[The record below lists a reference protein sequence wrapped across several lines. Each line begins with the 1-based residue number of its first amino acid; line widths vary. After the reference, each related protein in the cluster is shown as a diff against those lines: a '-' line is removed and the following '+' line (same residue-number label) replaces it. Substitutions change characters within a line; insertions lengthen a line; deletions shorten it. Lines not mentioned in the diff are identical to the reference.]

1 MTTDLKAITRT
12 RIPARKVINQYKEGR
27 RDFRNLDLRNSSF
40 KKQDLCDADFSGS
53 DIRGCSFEG
62 ATLENAN
69 FSSVITGFSQS
80 YWFNLFLSAVF
91 GFLIWNYCLTFTAK
105 YIEMITNPFKMAL
118 EGILGIYAAEIFTI
132 IAQAPLFLAVIIMV
146 FLIIFAPGV
155 MCDQKYLTN
164 YADPSPNSSL
174 IFGLFLSLF
183 LSILFM
189 MTSILVEDLP
199 DLRFHLIR
207 FITLLFILVVDSI
220 VLYRVL
226 RTLFVNK
233 TDGTTFNNANL
244 NRAKFDRSSIK
255 NCYFA
260 GSSLDHASFSHAIL
274 KNCSFGNANISY
286 INWRYSQFV
295 LPILFT
301 SHCNLLEKKIR
312 TLCTTGNGNRSDYQN
327 ADLKQLDLS
336 GIDLTGADLSGADLS
351 NANLQ
356 NALLEGANFSNCKA
370 GGTDFTGA
378 VINNSTNFQ
387 NLQINESTK
396 FSDGLPQSILNEFI
410 TFEEKPDE
418 LNFAGQNLQNLSF
431 KDQNLTGAD
440 FTGADIRGCSFEG
453 AILENANFSL
463 VKAGRSNQQLFYAI
477 VCIITLIISSG
488 NIYLFGTKYVNLHF
502 GEYLKQQTGMM
513 TVTLLGISYL
523 VVVIL
528 VFIFAIL
535 TNVTNLLGFVLTKGT
550 VIDKRID
557 SIKKSSNIQSTY
569 RDYKEYYHLFWIP
582 FLLVLMTLTG
592 IESMRRFASISTNGV
607 IININ
612 TIFFLVLLGSF
623 IFFLY
628 RVILAVLSPLGYGGT
643 SFKKANFNHAIFN
656 QANLKG
662 CNFTHANLDNCNF
675 ERAIFIR
682 SRFDNTSLA
691 YTNWEAA
698 KFRGRLNHFSGYM
711 INDKVRR
718 LVITRNGRDSNFQE
732 AYFEQVDLRN
742 VDLSGSNLNK
752 ANFQNAL
759 LEGANLANAQAL
771 GTDFTGVIIKD
782 TNFENLR
789 IDSKTKFPDDFAED
803 ILDKCILGFRNLNFS
818 QRNLQNISF
827 KDLDLTGADF
837 SGADI
842 RGCSFE
848 GATLQNTNFSSVIA
862 GRSRN
867 QFLLLIL
874 STVITIILTG
884 SLELLAIDYVNS
896 HFSVFLRQFT
906 DMMAVPLI
914 WLTHLVVGLIFV
926 IVSSLMI
933 SVVTLSVFKTLADL
947 DLLKQNQSKRL
958 QISNQ
963 NHFEYIRSAQFI
975 DTSDDNYDNFGNF
988 SGVLFFSG
996 LMTIAAIGSLSL
1008 LTKSYSYTTGNDITI
1023 IASSLLLIC
1032 FLCCLL
1038 IVICT
1043 IGKITGTSFRHTNLN
1058 NSTFSQANLGSC
1070 CFFANANLDNC
1081 NFERANFTRVDF
1093 TNSSLVYANW
1103 KGVKF
1108 GIFLVSEYYGYL
1120 KNDNIRQLV
1129 ITRNGRDKNYKGLEL
1144 TQLDL
1149 QGVDLSGAD
1158 LRNADLS
1165 GSNLR
1170 NAKLNRTNLQNAKV
1184 FGTDFSEA
1192 VISNCN
1198 LENLLFDDDTKF
1210 PDNVIIPHDNQTDNS
1225 VNLSN
1230 QVLDFSN
1237 QTLHNISYVEQNL
1250 EGANFSNSIIINCS
1264 FKEANLRKAN
1274 FVNARI
1280 VGKHFPY
1287 FFTIIASCV
1296 IGVSAGLLIYINKL
1310 FIALIVLMLSFYII
1324 TGYGKIFRKKLTNMQ
1339 LMVLM
1344 YTFIAHRVFVII
1356 FNFGKTNILSH
1367 SGSILLIVICVWF
1380 LFFDDRD
1387 SQQWLGSDSFDNC
1400 NLDGAIFSGS
1410 TLDKCDLRN
1419 AIIDHIDWSDTKF
1432 INCLFPTNLDK
1443 KEIQQL
1449 CTTRDGREKE
1459 FAFIDLK
1466 NFNLS
1471 YIDFT
1476 ATNFSGSDLTNS
1488 HFKYAFLEQANLSN
1502 VNAIGSDFT
1511 GANFTGACIENWTVG
1526 ANTNFNNVKCEYIY
1540 LEQGQKERKPA
1551 SGSFQEGDFEKIIIQ
1566 YQKSLDILFR
1576 NGDDPEAFKLALPLM
1591 LELRKEDGY
1600 YFKSIENIG
1609 DGDILLRLAHNNPN
1623 PNKALAYSLFTKL
1636 TETIAN
1642 IPQSARQTYQSLV
1655 TELTKILPKD
1665 AKQNYELLETELL
1678 RLRNQLEITQTQV
1691 LQLTQ
1696 EVQTQK
1702 ETKQSQRSESEND
1715 KIRRSFSLVSIAVEN
1730 MFSKINKAESSGGD
1744 AIVGGI
1750 DNKNLVVGKN
1760 QTGVSG
1766 RDISNSSINQLQASS
1781 EPNAKK
1787 LAELLKELQTTIEQS
1802 ALNSDDKESAQEHIS
1817 NIAQFANNQQNT
1829 ELKKPAKISLDAL
1842 ETVLRRVSGLFQLV
1856 KPMIDTVR
1864 AILL

>member
-1 MTTDLKAITRT
+1 MTIDLNAITRT
-12 RIPARKVINQYKEGR
+12 RIPAKKIINQYKEGR
-27 RDFRNLDLRNSSF
+27 RDFRNLDLRNYSF
-40 KKQDLCDADFSGS
+40 KKQDLRDADFSGS

-62 ATLENAN
+62 ATLENTN
-69 FSSVITGFSQS
+69 FSSVITGFSQF
-80 YWFNLFLSAVF
+80 YWFNLFVSAVF

-105 YIEMITNPFKMAL
+105 YIEMITNPFKVAV
-118 EGILGIYAAEIFTI
+118 EGILGIYVAEIFTI
-132 IAQAPLFLAVIIMV
+132 IAQAPLFLTVIIMV
-146 FLIIFAPGV
+146 FLIIVVPCF
-155 MCDQKYLTN
+155 MCDKKYLTN
-164 YADPSPNSSL
+164 YASPSPNSSL
-174 IFGLFLSLF
+174 VYGLFLSFF
-183 LSILFM
+183 LSIMFM
-189 MTSILVEDLP
+189 MTSILVEDLL

-207 FITLLFILVVDSI
+207 SITILFILVVNT
-220 VLYRVL
+220 VLLYGFL
-226 RTLFVNK
+226 RTLFLYK
-233 TDGTTFNNANL
+233 TEGTTFKNTNL
-244 NRAKFDRSSIK
+244 NRAKFDQSSLK
-255 NCYFA
+255 NCSFA
-260 GSSLDHASFSHAIL
+260 GSSLDHASFSHAVL
-274 KNCSFGNANISY
+274 RKCSFTDANISY
-286 INWRYSQFV
+286 VNWRYSQF
-295 LPILFT
+295 ILLNYFT
-301 SHCNLLEKKIR
+301 SHCNLLEKNIR
-312 TLCTTGNGNRSDYQN
+312 TLCTTGNGNRGDYQN
-327 ADLKQLDLS
+327 ADLKQVDLS

-356 NALLEGANFSNCKA
+356 NALLEGANLSNCKA

-378 VINNSTNFQ
+378 IINNSTNFE
-387 NLQINESTK
+387 NFQINESTK
-396 FSDGLPQSILNEFI
+396 FSDGFPQSILNEFI
-410 TFEEKPDE
+410 TFEEKSDE
-418 LNFAGQNLQNLSF
+418 LNFAYHNLQNLSF

-440 FTGADIRGCSFEG
+440 FSGADIRGCSFEG

-477 VCIITLIISSG
+477 LCIVTLIISSA
-488 NIYLFGTKYVNLHF
+488 NIYFFGIEYVNNL
-502 GEYLKQQTGMM
+502 
-513 TVTLLGISYL
+513 VIVIS
-523 VVVIL
+523 
-528 VFIFAIL
+528 VFIAAFWTNFINFLSLIL
-535 TNVTNLLGFVLTKGT
+535 INLMATAT
-550 VIDKRID
+550 DKRTD

-569 RDYKEYYHLFWIP
+569 RAYTDHFGNNFFWMP
-582 FLLVLMTLTG
+582 FWLVLMTLTG
-592 IESMRRFASISTNGV
+592 IESMRRFASVSTNGV

-612 TIFFLVLLGSF
+612 SIFFLVLLGSF

-628 RVILAVLSPLGYGGT
+628 RVVILAFLAPVGYSGT
-643 SFKKANFNHAIFN
+643 SFNKANLNHAIFN

-682 SRFDNTSLA
+682 SRFENTNLA

-698 KFRGRLNHFSGYM
+698 KFKGKLNHFSGYL
-711 INDKVRR
+711 INDRVRR
-718 LVITRNGRDSNFQE
+718 LLITRNGRDSNFQE

-771 GTDFTGVIIKD
+771 GTDFTGAIIKD

-803 ILDKCILGFRNLNFS
+803 ILDKCILVFRNLNFS
-818 QRNLQNISF
+818 KRNLQNLSF

-848 GATLQNTNFSSVIA
+848 GATLENANFSSVIA
-862 GRSRN
+862 GRSRI

-884 SLELLAIDYVNS
+884 SLELLAIDYINL
-896 HFSVFLRQFT
+896 HLSVFLRQFT
-906 DMMAVPLI
+906 GMMAVPLI
-914 WLTHLVVGLIFV
+914 WLTHLVVGLI
-926 IVSSLMI
+926 
-933 SVVTLSVFKTLADL
+933 VVAIAAGIN
-947 DLLKQNQSKRL
+947 LLILFLLWRPKQNQSKSL
-958 QISNQ
+958 EILNLT
-963 NHFEYIRSAQFI
+963 HFEYIRTVQVY
-975 DTSDDNYDNFGNF
+975 DDFPNIGLLIFC
-988 SGVLFFSG
+988 SGI
-996 LMTIAAIGSLSL
+996 MTISAIGLLFL
-1008 LTKSYSYTTGNDITI
+1008 LTKSYSYTTVNTINI
-1023 IASSLLLIC
+1023 IASSLLLISFLWFLIC
-1032 FLCCLL
+1032 FIYV
-1038 IVICT
+1038 IVT
-1043 IGKITGTSFRHTNLN
+1043 GTGTSFNHTILN
-1058 NSTFSQANLGSC
+1058 NSTFYQANLGLCS
-1070 CFFANANLDNC
+1070 FANANLDNC

-1103 KGVKF
+1103 KSVKF
-1108 GIFLVSEYYGYL
+1108 PSFLSEYYGYL
-1120 KNDNIRQLV
+1120 KNDNVRQLV
-1129 ITRNGRDKNYKGLEL
+1129 VTRNGRDKNYRGLEL
-1144 TQLDL
+1144 AQLDL

-1192 VISNCN
+1192 VIRNCN
-1198 LENLLFDDDTKF
+1198 LENLLVDDDTKF
-1210 PDNVIIPHDNQTDNS
+1210 PDNVRIPHDDQTDNS

-1237 QTLHNISYVEQNL
+1237 RTLRNISYVGQNL
-1250 EGANFSNSIIINCS
+1250 EGANFSNSVIINCN
-1264 FKEANLRKAN
+1264 FKEANLRKSN

-1280 VGKHFPY
+1280 VGKHFY
-1287 FFTIIASCV
+1287 SFLSIVSWL
-1296 IGVSAGLLIYINKL
+1296 IGVSAGTLIYINKL
-1310 FIALIVLMLSFYII
+1310 FIALIVLMLFSYII
-1324 TGYGKIFRKKLTNMQ
+1324 TWYRKISRNGLANIQ
-1339 LMVLM
+1339 LMGFL
-1344 YTFIAHRVFVII
+1344 YTFITNRVFVII
-1356 FNFGKTNILSH
+1356 SNFGKTNIFSQ
-1367 SGSILLIVICVWF
+1367 SGSLLLILICVWL
-1380 LFFDDRD
+1380 LFFDNRD
-1387 SQQWLGSDSFDNC
+1387 NQEWMGSDSFDKS
-1400 NLDGAIFSGS
+1400 NLDGANFSGS

-1419 AIIDHIDWSDTKF
+1419 AIIDHIDWSDAKF
-1432 INCLFPTNLDK
+1432 INCLFPANLNK
-1443 KEIQQL
+1443 KEIQEL
-1449 CTTRDGREKE
+1449 CTTRNGREKE

-1476 ATNFSGSDLTNS
+1476 AANFSGSDLTNA
-1488 HFKYAFLEQANLSN
+1488 HLKYACLEQANLSN

-1511 GANFTGACIENWTVG
+1511 GATFTGACIENWTVG
-1526 ANTNFNNVKCEYIY
+1526 ANTNFNNIKCEYIY

-1551 SGSFQEGDFEKIIIQ
+1551 SGFFQEGDFEKIIIQ

-1636 TETIAN
+1636 TETITS

-1655 TELTKILPKD
+1655 SELAKILPKD
-1665 AKQNYELLETELL
+1665 AKQNYEVIETELI

-1696 EVQTQK
+1696 EVQIQK
-1702 ETKQSQRSESEND
+1702 ETKQSQRSQSEND

-1766 RDISNSSINQLQASS
+1766 RDISNSTINQLQASS
-1781 EPNAKK
+1781 NPNAKK
-1787 LAELLKELQTTIEQS
+1787 LAELLKQLQSTIEQS

-1817 NIAQFANNQQNT
+1817 NIAQFANNQQST
-1829 ELKKPAKISLDAL
+1829 ELKKPAKNSLDAL

-1856 KPMIDTVR
+1856 KPIIDSVR
-1864 AILL
+1864 TILL

>member
-1 MTTDLKAITRT
+1 MTTDLNAITRT
-12 RIPARKVINQYKEGR
+12 RIPARKVISQYKEGR
-27 RDFRNLDLRNSSF
+27 RDFRNLDLRNYSF
-40 KKQDLCDADFSGS
+40 KKQDLRDADFSGS

-69 FSSVITGFSQS
+69 FSSVITGYSQS
-80 YWFNLFLSAVF
+80 YWFNLFLFAGF
-91 GFLIWNYCLTFTAK
+91 GFLIWNHCLTFTAK

-146 FLIIFAPGV
+146 FLIIFAPSF

-207 FITLLFILVVDSI
+207 FITILFILVVDT
-220 VLYRVL
+220 VLLYRFL
-226 RTLFVNK
+226 RTLFVYK
-233 TDGTTFNNANL
+233 TYGTTFKNANL
-244 NRAKFDRSSIK
+244 NRVKFDQSRIK
-255 NCYFA
+255 NCYFG
-260 GSSLDHASFSHAIL
+260 GSSLDHASFSHAVL
-274 KNCSFGNANISY
+274 RKCDFYNANISY
-286 INWRYSQFV
+286 VNWRYSQFI
-295 LPILFT
+295 LPNYFT
-301 SHCNLLEKKIR
+301 SHCNLIEKNIR
-312 TLCTTGNGNRSDYQN
+312 TLCTTGNGNRGDYQN
-327 ADLKQLDLS
+327 ADLKQVDLS

-378 VINNSTNFQ
+378 VISNSTNFQ
-387 NLQINESTK
+387 NLRINESTK
-396 FSDGLPQSILNEFI
+396 FSDGFPQSLLNEFI
-410 TFEEKPDE
+410 IFEEKLDE

-431 KDQNLTGAD
+431 ENQNLTGAN

-453 AILENANFSL
+453 SILENANFSL

-477 VCIITLIISSG
+477 LCIVTLIISSA
-488 NIYLFGTKYVNLHF
+488 NIYFFGIEYVNNLVIF
-502 GEYLKQQTGMM
+502 I
-513 TVTLLGISYL
+513 LLLIAAVWTS
-523 VVVIL
+523 
-528 VFIFAIL
+528 F
-535 TNVTNLLGFVLTKGT
+535 TNLLSLILINSMAKLSK
-550 VIDKRID
+550 IDKRID
-557 SIKKSSNIQSTY
+557 SPKKLKNIPLTTSDAGQYNNNSFCFY
-569 RDYKEYYHLFWIP
+569 IP
-582 FLLVLMTLTG
+582 FWLALMTLMG
-592 IESMRRFASISTNGV
+592 IEIMKRFASISKNELFTS
-607 IININ
+607 ISIN
-612 TIFFLVLLGSF
+612 TITFFVFLGLF

-628 RVILAVLSPLGYGGT
+628 RVILAFLSPLGYGGT
-643 SFKKANFNHAIFN
+643 SFYKVNLNHATFN

-682 SRFDNTSLA
+682 SRFENTNLA

-698 KFRGRLNHFSGYM
+698 KFKGKSNHFSSYL

-718 LVITRNGRDSNFQE
+718 LLITRSGRDSNFQE

-759 LEGANLANAQAL
+759 LEGTNLANAQAL
-771 GTDFTGVIIKD
+771 GTDFTGAIIKD

-803 ILDKCILGFRNLNFS
+803 ILDKCSIVEFRNFNFS
-818 QRNLQNISF
+818 GRNLQNLSF
-827 KDLDLTGADF
+827 KDLDLTDADF

-848 GATLQNTNFSSVIA
+848 GAILENANFSSVIA
-862 GRSRN
+862 GRSRK
-867 QFLLLIL
+867 QFLVLIL
-874 STVITIILTG
+874 YIVMTIILTG

-906 DMMAVPLI
+906 DIMGVPLI
-914 WLTHLVVGLIFV
+914 WLTHLVVGLI
-926 IVSSLMI
+926 
-933 SVVTLSVFKTLADL
+933 VVAVAAGINLLIIFLL
-947 DLLKQNQSKRL
+947 WRLKQNQSKSL
-958 QISNQ
+958 EILNL
-963 NHFEYIRSAQFI
+963 NHFEYIKTVQTYDYLTIFWLLFI
-975 DTSDDNYDNFGNF
+975 
-988 SGVLFFSG
+988 SGT
-996 LMTIAAIGSLSL
+996 MTISAIGSLL
-1008 LTKSYSYTTGNDITI
+1008 LLINSYSYTTGNAINI
-1023 IASSLLLIC
+1023 IALSLLLIS
-1032 FLCCLL
+1032 FLFFLS
-1038 IVICT
+1038 VT
-1043 IGKITGTSFRHTNLN
+1043 IYASATDTKLGFYGTSFDHTNLN
-1058 NSTFSQANLGSC
+1058 NSTFYQAKGSC
-1070 CFFANANLDNC
+1070 IFANANLDNC
-1081 NFERANFTRVDF
+1081 NFERANFARVDF
-1093 TNSSLVYANW
+1093 TDSSLIYTNW

-1108 GIFLVSEYYGYL
+1108 PVFYSEYYGYL
-1120 KNDNIRQLV
+1120 KNDNIKQLV
-1129 ITRNGRDKNYKGLEL
+1129 VTRNGRNKNYSGLEL

-1184 FGTDFSEA
+1184 LGTDFSEA
-1192 VISNCN
+1192 VINNCN
-1198 LENLLFDDDTKF
+1198 LENLLIDDDTKF
-1210 PDNVIIPHDNQTDNS
+1210 PDNVRIHHDDQTDNS
-1225 VNLSN
+1225 VDLSN

-1237 QTLHNISYVEQNL
+1237 RTLRNISYVEQHL
-1250 EGANFSNSIIINCS
+1250 EGANFSNSVIISCN
-1264 FKEANLRKAN
+1264 FKEANLRRAN

-1280 VGKHFPY
+1280 VGSKHFSLL
-1287 FFTIIASCV
+1287 FSIASCV
-1296 IGVSAGLLIYINKL
+1296 IGVFAGTLIYINQL
-1310 FIALIVLMLSFYII
+1310 FIALILII
-1324 TGYGKIFRKKLTNMQ
+1324 LFFLIMQSGSKVIRYTIPYTLITN
-1339 LMVLM
+1339 
-1344 YTFIAHRVFVII
+1344 RVFVII

-1367 SGSILLIVICVWF
+1367 SGSILLILICVLF
-1380 LFFDDRD
+1380 LFLTNRD
-1387 SQQWLGSDSFDNC
+1387 NQEWMSSDSFDNC
-1400 NLDGAIFSGS
+1400 NLDGANFSGS
-1410 TLDKCDLRN
+1410 TLDKCDFRN
-1419 AIIDHIDWSDTKF
+1419 AIINHIDWSDAKF

-1449 CTTRDGREKE
+1449 CTTRDGKEKE
-1459 FAFIDLK
+1459 FTFTDLK

-1511 GANFTGACIENWTVG
+1511 GANLTGACIENWTVG

-1540 LEQGQKERKPA
+1540 LEQRQRERKPA

-1566 YQKSLDILFR
+1566 YQKSLDLLFR

-1665 AKQNYELLETELL
+1665 AKQNYELIETELL

-1696 EVQTQK
+1696 EVQIQK
-1702 ETKQSQRSESEND
+1702 ETKQSQRSQSEND

>member
-1 MTTDLKAITRT
+1 MTIDLNAITRT
-12 RIPARKVINQYKEGR
+12 RIPAKKIINQYKEGR
-27 RDFRNLDLRNSSF
+27 RDFRNLDLRNYSF
-40 KKQDLCDADFSGS
+40 KKQDLRDADFSGS

-62 ATLENAN
+62 ATLENTN
-69 FSSVITGFSQS
+69 FSSVITGFSQF
-80 YWFNLFLSAVF
+80 YWFNLFVSAVF

-105 YIEMITNPFKMAL
+105 YIEMITNPFKVAV
-118 EGILGIYAAEIFTI
+118 EGILGIYVAEIFTI
-132 IAQAPLFLAVIIMV
+132 IAQAPLFFTVIIIIL
-146 FLIIFAPGV
+146 LIIAVPSFI
-155 MCDQKYLTN
+155 CDKKYLTN
-164 YADPSPNSSL
+164 YVSSSTNSSL
-174 IFGLFLSLF
+174 ISGLFPSLL
-183 LSILFM
+183 LSIIFIV
-189 MTSILVEDLP
+189 TSILIEDLLH
-199 DLRFHLIR
+199 LRFDLIR
-207 FITLLFILVVDSI
+207 SITILFILVVNT
-220 VLYRVL
+220 VLLYGFL
-226 RTLFVNK
+226 RTLFLYK
-233 TDGTTFNNANL
+233 TEGTTFKNTNL
-244 NRAKFDRSSIK
+244 NRAKFDQSSLK
-255 NCYFA
+255 NCSFE
-260 GSSLDHASFSHAIL
+260 GSSLDHASFSHAVL
-274 KNCSFGNANISY
+274 RKCSFTDANISY
-286 INWRYSQFV
+286 VNWRYSQF
-295 LPILFT
+295 ILLNYFT
-301 SHCNLLEKKIR
+301 SHCNLLEKNIR
-312 TLCTTGNGNRSDYQN
+312 TLCTTGNGNRGDYQN
-327 ADLKQLDLS
+327 ADLKQVDLS

-356 NALLEGANFSNCKA
+356 NALLEGANLSNCKA

-378 VINNSTNFQ
+378 IINNSTNFE
-387 NLQINESTK
+387 NFQINESTK
-396 FSDGLPQSILNEFI
+396 FSDGFPQSILNEFI
-410 TFEEKPDE
+410 TFEEKSDE
-418 LNFAGQNLQNLSF
+418 LNFAYHNLQNLSF

-440 FTGADIRGCSFEG
+440 FSGADIRGCSFEG

-477 VCIITLIISSG
+477 LCIVALIISIG
-488 NIYLFGTKYVNLHF
+488 NIYFFGIEYVNNL
-502 GEYLKQQTGMM
+502 
-513 TVTLLGISYL
+513 VIVIS
-523 VVVIL
+523 
-528 VFIFAIL
+528 VFIAAFWTNFINFLSLIL
-535 TNVTNLLGFVLTKGT
+535 INLMATAT
-550 VIDKRID
+550 DKRTD

-569 RDYKEYYHLFWIP
+569 RAYTDHFGNNFFWMP
-582 FLLVLMTLTG
+582 FWLVLMTLTG
-592 IESMRRFASISTNGV
+592 IESMRRFASVSTNGV

-612 TIFFLVLLGSF
+612 SIFFLVLLVSF

-628 RVILAVLSPLGYGGT
+628 RVVILAFLAPVGYSGT
-643 SFKKANFNHAIFN
+643 SFNKANLNHAIFN

-682 SRFDNTSLA
+682 SRFENTNLA

-698 KFRGRLNHFSGYM
+698 KFKGKLNHFSGYL

-718 LVITRNGRDSNFQE
+718 LLITRNGRDSNFQE

-803 ILDKCILGFRNLNFS
+803 ILDKCILRFQNLNFS
-818 QRNLQNISF
+818 KLNLQNLSF

-848 GATLQNTNFSSVIA
+848 GATLENTNFSSVIA
-862 GRSRN
+862 GRSHK
-867 QFLLLIL
+867 QFLLLTLYI
-874 STVITIILTG
+874 VITIILSG

-906 DMMAVPLI
+906 GMMAVPFL
-914 WLTHLVVGLIFV
+914 WLTHLVVGLIV
-926 IVSSLMI
+926 IAVAAGI
-933 SVVTLSVFKTLADL
+933 N
-947 DLLKQNQSKRL
+947 LLIIFLLWRPKQNQSKSL
-958 QISNQ
+958 EILNLT
-963 NHFEYIRSAQFI
+963 HFEYIKTVQVY
-975 DTSDDNYDNFGNF
+975 DDFPNIGLC
-988 SGVLFFSG
+988 SGI
-996 LMTIAAIGSLSL
+996 MTISAIGSLFL
-1008 LTKSYSYTTGNDITI
+1008 LINSYSYTTVNTINI
-1023 IASSLLLIC
+1023 IASSLLLISFLWFLIC
-1032 FLCCLL
+1032 FIYV
-1038 IVICT
+1038 IVT
-1043 IGKITGTSFRHTNLN
+1043 GTGTSFNHTILN
-1058 NSTFSQANLGSC
+1058 NSTFYQANLGLCS
-1070 CFFANANLDNC
+1070 FANANLDNC

-1093 TNSSLVYANW
+1093 TNSSLIYTNW

-1108 GIFLVSEYYGYL
+1108 GSLLNEYYGYL
-1120 KNDNIRQLV
+1120 KNDNVRQLV
-1129 ITRNGRDKNYKGLEL
+1129 VTRNGRDKNYRGLEL

-1170 NAKLNRTNLQNAKV
+1170 NAKLNRTNLQNTKV
-1184 FGTDFSEA
+1184 LGTDFSEA

-1210 PDNVIIPHDNQTDNS
+1210 PANVIIPHDNQTDNS

-1237 QTLHNISYVEQNL
+1237 RTLRNISYVGQNL
-1250 EGANFSNSIIINCS
+1250 EGANFSNSVIINCN
-1264 FKEANLRKAN
+1264 FKETNLRKAN
-1274 FVNARI
+1274 FVNVRI
-1280 VGKHFPY
+1280 FGKHF
-1287 FFTIIASCV
+1287 FLNFSIISCF
-1296 IGVSAGLLIYINKL
+1296 IGVSAGTLIYINQL
-1310 FIALIVLMLSFYII
+1310 FIAIILLMLSSFLI
-1324 TGYGKIFRKKLTNMQ
+1324 TADKRFWGDKKFSVRLLLFTLITNR
-1339 LMVLM
+1339 
-1344 YTFIAHRVFVII
+1344 IFVII
-1356 FNFGKTNILSH
+1356 SNFGKTNIFSQ
-1367 SGSILLIVICVWF
+1367 SGSLLLILICVYF
-1380 LFFDDRD
+1380 LFFDSRD
-1387 SQQWLGSDSFDNC
+1387 SQQWMGSDSFDNC
-1400 NLDGAIFSGS
+1400 NLDGANFSGS

-1419 AIIDHIDWSDTKF
+1419 AIIDHVDWSDTKF
-1432 INCLFPTNLDK
+1432 INCIFPANLNK
-1443 KEIQQL
+1443 KEIQEL
-1449 CTTRDGREKE
+1449 CSTRNGREKE

-1476 ATNFSGSDLTNS
+1476 AANFSGSDLTNA
-1488 HFKYAFLEQANLSN
+1488 HLKYACLEQANLSN

-1511 GANFTGACIENWTVG
+1511 GATFTGACIENWTVG
-1526 ANTNFNNVKCEYIY
+1526 ANTNFNNIKCEYIY

-1636 TETIAN
+1636 TETITS

-1655 TELTKILPKD
+1655 SELAKILPKD
-1665 AKQNYELLETELL
+1665 AKQNYEVIETELI

-1696 EVQTQK
+1696 EVQIQK
-1702 ETKQSQRSESEND
+1702 ETKQSQRSQSEND

-1766 RDISNSSINQLQASS
+1766 RDISNSTINQLQASS
-1781 EPNAKK
+1781 NPNAKK
-1787 LAELLKELQTTIEQS
+1787 LAELLKQLQSTIEQS

-1817 NIAQFANNQQNT
+1817 NIAQFANNQQST
-1829 ELKKPAKISLDAL
+1829 ELKKPAKNSLDAL

-1856 KPMIDTVR
+1856 KPIIDSVR
-1864 AILL
+1864 TILL

>member
-1 MTTDLKAITRT
+1 MTTDLNAITRT
-12 RIPARKVINQYKEGR
+12 RIPARKVISQYKEGR

-40 KKQDLCDADFSGS
+40 KKQDLRDADFSGS

-80 YWFNLFLSAVF
+80 YWFNLFLFAGF
-91 GFLIWNYCLTFTAK
+91 GFLIWNHCLTFTAK

-146 FLIIFAPGV
+146 FLIIVVPGF

-164 YADPSPNSSL
+164 YAGSSANSSL
-174 IFGLFLSLF
+174 VYGLFLSFF

-207 FITLLFILVVDSI
+207 FITLLFILVIDTVL
-220 VLYRVL
+220 LYRFL
-226 RTLFVNK
+226 RSLFVYK
-233 TDGTTFNNANL
+233 TEGTTFKNTNL
-244 NRAKFDRSSIK
+244 NRAKFERSGIK
-255 NCYFA
+255 NCSFE
-260 GSSLDHASFSHAIL
+260 GSSLDHASFSYAVL
-274 KNCSFGNANISY
+274 RKCNFCNANISY
-286 INWRYSQFV
+286 VNWRYSQ
-295 LPILFT
+295 LIPFT
-301 SHCNLLEKKIR
+301 NYYTSYLLEKNIKI
-312 TLCTTGNGNRSDYQN
+312 LCTTGNGNKGDYQN
-327 ADLKQLDLS
+327 ADLKQVDLS

-387 NLQINESTK
+387 NLRINESTK
-396 FSDGLPQSILNEFI
+396 FSDGFPQSLLNEFI
-410 TFEEKPDE
+410 IFEEKPDE

-431 KDQNLTGAD
+431 ENQNLTGAN

-453 AILENANFSL
+453 SILENANFSL

-477 VCIITLIISSG
+477 LCIVALIISIG
-488 NIYLFGTKYVNLHF
+488 NIYFFGTEYVNLHL
-502 GEYLKQQTGMM
+502 GEYLKQQTEMM

-535 TNVTNLLGFVLTKGT
+535 INFTNLLGFATISLGFATIKGT

-569 RDYKEYYHLFWIP
+569 RKYMEDYHLFWIP

-592 IESMRRFASISTNGV
+592 IESIRRFVYISKNEV
-607 IININ
+607 FININ
-612 TIFFLVLLGSF
+612 TIIFLVLLGSS
-623 IFFLY
+623 IFFLH
-628 RVILAVLSPLGYGGT
+628 RVVILAFLSPLGYGGT
-643 SFKKANFNHAIFN
+643 SFNKANLNHAIFN

-691 YTNWEAA
+691 YTNWESAR
-698 KFRGRLNHFSGYM
+698 FRGRLNHFSGYM

-718 LVITRNGRDSNFQE
+718 LVITRNGRDSNFQK
-732 AYFEQVDLRN
+732 AYFVQVDLRN

-752 ANFQNAL
+752 ANFQNVL

-771 GTDFTGVIIKD
+771 GTDFTGAIIKD

-803 ILDKCILGFRNLNFS
+803 ILDKCILGFRNFNFS
-818 QRNLQNISF
+818 RRNLQNLSF
-827 KDLDLTGADF
+827 KDLDLTGGDF

-842 RGCSFE
+842 RGCSFD
-848 GATLQNTNFSSVIA
+848 GAILENANFSSVIA
-862 GRSRN
+862 GRSHK

-874 STVITIILTG
+874 YIVITIILSG

-906 DMMAVPLI
+906 GMVAVSLI
-914 WLTHLVVGLIFV
+914 WLTHLVVGLIVVAIAFF
-926 IVSSLMI
+926 INALII
-933 SVVTLSVFKTLADL
+933 SVVKTLNDL
-947 DLLKQNQSKRL
+947 DRLKQDQGKSLEILNL
-958 QISNQ
+958 
-963 NHFEYIRSAQFI
+963 NHYKYLKTVHF
-975 DTSDDNYDNFGNF
+975 YDQAYDFPNLGLLIFC
-988 SGVLFFSG
+988 SGI
-996 LMTIAAIGSLSL
+996 MTISAIGSLFL
-1008 LTKSYSYTTGNDITI
+1008 LTKSYSYTTGNAINI
-1023 IASSLLLIC
+1023 IASLLLLIC
-1032 FLCCLL
+1032 FLWFLICFMLL
-1038 IVICT
+1038 IVTEI
-1043 IGKITGTSFRHTNLN
+1043 GTSFNHTNLN
-1058 NSTFSQANLGSC
+1058 NSTFYQANLGLCS
-1070 CFFANANLDNC
+1070 FANANLDNC

-1093 TNSSLVYANW
+1093 TGSSLIYTNW

-1108 GIFLVSEYYGYL
+1108 GSLFNEYYGYL
-1120 KNDNIRQLV
+1120 KYDNIKQLV
-1129 ITRNGRDKNYKGLEL
+1129 VTRNGRDKNYRGLEL

-1165 GSNLR
+1165 GSDLR
-1170 NAKLNRTNLQNAKV
+1170 NAKLDRTNLQNAKV
-1184 FGTDFSEA
+1184 LGTDFSEA
-1192 VISNCN
+1192 VINNCN
-1198 LENLLFDDDTKF
+1198 LENLLFDDNTKF
-1210 PDNVIIPHDNQTDNS
+1210 PDNVRIPHDDQTDNS

-1237 QTLHNISYVEQNL
+1237 RTLRNISYVEQNL
-1250 EGANFSNSIIINCS
+1250 EGANFSNSVIINCN
-1264 FKEANLRKAN
+1264 FKETNLRKAN
-1274 FVNARI
+1274 FVNVRI
-1280 VGKHFPY
+1280 FGKHSFLN
-1287 FFTIIASCV
+1287 FSVLSCF
-1296 IGVSAGLLIYINKL
+1296 IGVSAGTLIYINQL
-1310 FIALIVLMLSFYII
+1310 FIAVILLMLSSFLI
-1324 TGYGKIFRKKLTNMQ
+1324 TAHKRFWGDKKFSVRLLLFT
-1339 LMVLM
+1339 L
-1344 YTFIAHRVFVII
+1344 IANRVFVII
-1356 FNFGKTNILSH
+1356 SNFGKTNIFSQ
-1367 SGSILLIVICVWF
+1367 SGSLLLILICVFF
-1380 LFFDDRD
+1380 LFFDRRD
-1387 SQQWLGSDSFDNC
+1387 SQEWMGSDSFDNC
-1400 NLDGAIFSGS
+1400 NLDGANFSGS
-1410 TLDKCDLRN
+1410 TLDKCDFRN
-1419 AIIDHIDWSDTKF
+1419 AIINHIDWSDAKF

-1449 CTTRDGREKE
+1449 CTTRDGKEKE
-1459 FAFIDLK
+1459 FTFTDLK

-1511 GANFTGACIENWTVG
+1511 GANLTGACIENWTVG

-1540 LEQGQKERKPA
+1540 LEQRQRERKPA

-1566 YQKSLDILFR
+1566 YQKSLDLLFR

>member
-1 MTTDLKAITRT
+1 
-12 RIPARKVINQYKEGR
+12 
-27 RDFRNLDLRNSSF
+27 
-40 KKQDLCDADFSGS
+40 
-53 DIRGCSFEG
+53 
-62 ATLENAN
+62 
-69 FSSVITGFSQS
+69 
-80 YWFNLFLSAVF
+80 
-91 GFLIWNYCLTFTAK
+91 
-105 YIEMITNPFKMAL
+105 
-118 EGILGIYAAEIFTI
+118 
-132 IAQAPLFLAVIIMV
+132 
-146 FLIIFAPGV
+146 
-155 MCDQKYLTN
+155 
-164 YADPSPNSSL
+164 
-174 IFGLFLSLF
+174 
-183 LSILFM
+183 
-189 MTSILVEDLP
+189 
-199 DLRFHLIR
+199 
-207 FITLLFILVVDSI
+207 FILPN
-220 VLYRVL
+220 Y
-226 RTLFVNK
+226 
-233 TDGTTFNNANL
+233 
-244 NRAKFDRSSIK
+244 
-255 NCYFA
+255 
-260 GSSLDHASFSHAIL
+260 
-274 KNCSFGNANISY
+274 
-286 INWRYSQFV
+286 
-295 LPILFT
+295 FT

-312 TLCTTGNGNRSDYQN
+312 TLCTTGNGNRGDYQN
-327 ADLKQLDLS
+327 ADLKQVDLS

-356 NALLEGANFSNCKA
+356 NALLEGANLSNCKA

-378 VINNSTNFQ
+378 IINNSTNFE
-387 NLQINESTK
+387 NFQINESTK
-396 FSDGLPQSILNEFI
+396 FSDGFPQSILNEFI

-418 LNFAGQNLQNLSF
+418 LNFAYHNLQNLSF
-431 KDQNLTGAD
+431 KDQNLTGAN

-453 AILENANFSL
+453 SILENANFSL
-463 VKAGRSNQQLFYAI
+463 VKAGRSNQQFFYAI
-477 VCIITLIISSG
+477 LCIVALIISIG
-488 NIYLFGTKYVNLHF
+488 NIYFFGIEYVNNL
-502 GEYLKQQTGMM
+502 
-513 TVTLLGISYL
+513 VIVIS
-523 VVVIL
+523 
-528 VFIFAIL
+528 VFIAAFWTNFINFLSLIL
-535 TNVTNLLGFVLTKGT
+535 INLMATAT
-550 VIDKRID
+550 DKRTD

-569 RDYKEYYHLFWIP
+569 RAYTDHFGNNFFWMP
-582 FLLVLMTLTG
+582 FWLVLMTLTG
-592 IESMRRFASISTNGV
+592 IESMRRFASVSTNGV

-612 TIFFLVLLGSF
+612 SIFFLVLLVSF

-628 RVILAVLSPLGYGGT
+628 RVVILAFLAPVGYSGT
-643 SFKKANFNHAIFN
+643 SFNKANLNHAIFN

-682 SRFDNTSLA
+682 SRFENTNLA

-698 KFRGRLNHFSGYM
+698 KFKGKLNHFSGYL

-718 LVITRNGRDSNFQE
+718 LLITRNGRDSNFQE

-771 GTDFTGVIIKD
+771 GTDFTGAIIKD

-803 ILDKCILGFRNLNFS
+803 IFENLRIDSKTKFPDDFAEDILDKCILRFQNLNFS
-818 QRNLQNISF
+818 KLNLQNLSF
-827 KDLDLTGADF
+827 KDLDLTGSDF

-848 GATLQNTNFSSVIA
+848 GATLENTNFSSVIA
-862 GRSRN
+862 GLSRN

-884 SLELLAIDYVNS
+884 SLELLAIDYINL
-896 HFSVFLRQFT
+896 HLSVFLRQFT
-906 DMMAVPLI
+906 GMMAVPLI
-914 WLTHLVVGLIFV
+914 WLTHLVVGLI
-926 IVSSLMI
+926 
-933 SVVTLSVFKTLADL
+933 VVAIAAGINLLILFLL
-947 DLLKQNQSKRL
+947 WRLKQNQSKSL
-958 QISNQ
+958 EILNL
-963 NHFEYIRSAQFI
+963 NHFGKIEAVQSYRYLHTFMLSL
-975 DTSDDNYDNFGNF
+975 SW
-988 SGVLFFSG
+988 G
-996 LMTIAAIGSLSL
+996 LMTISAIGSLFL
-1008 LTKSYSYTTGNDITI
+1008 WMNFFRYTDGNFINI
-1023 IASSLLLIC
+1023 IALLLLSIS
-1032 FLCCLL
+1032 FLFFLFFAIIATVSYAEL
-1038 IVICT
+1038 
-1043 IGKITGTSFRHTNLN
+1043 GFNGTSFNHTILN
-1058 NSTFSQANLGSC
+1058 NSTFYQANLGLC
-1070 CFFANANLDNC
+1070 YFANANLDNC

-1093 TNSSLVYANW
+1093 TDSSLIYTNW

-1108 GIFLVSEYYGYL
+1108 GGFLNTFYGYL

-1129 ITRNGRDKNYKGLEL
+1129 VTRNGRDKNYKGLEL

-1192 VISNCN
+1192 VINNCN
-1198 LENLLFDDDTKF
+1198 LENLLIDDDTKF
-1210 PDNVIIPHDNQTDNS
+1210 PDNVIIPHDNQADNS

-1237 QTLHNISYVEQNL
+1237 RTLRNISYVGQNLEEANFSNSVIINCIFKDANLRKADFVNTKILGIHPYYKLFIYIVPFILAVFCGLLILMEKTGIAIILLLLPCFLVLRIVHYSPFFEEILVAFISNRVFVMIFDSQKMDIYSYVISILIILFCILMLCARYSLIDYKSYGFKNSNL
-1250 EGANFSNSIIINCS
+1250 EGAN
-1264 FKEANLRKAN
+1264 
-1274 FVNARI
+1274 
-1280 VGKHFPY
+1280 
-1287 FFTIIASCV
+1287 
-1296 IGVSAGLLIYINKL
+1296 
-1310 FIALIVLMLSFYII
+1310 
-1324 TGYGKIFRKKLTNMQ
+1324 LT
-1339 LMVLM
+1339 
-1344 YTFIAHRVFVII
+1344 
-1356 FNFGKTNILSH
+1356 
-1367 SGSILLIVICVWF
+1367 
-1380 LFFDDRD
+1380 
-1387 SQQWLGSDSFDNC
+1387 
-1400 NLDGAIFSGS
+1400 GS
-1410 TLDKCDLRN
+1410 TLVKCDLRD
-1419 AIIDHIDWSDTKF
+1419 AILDYIDWSSAKF
-1432 INCLFPTNLDK
+1432 INCRFPANLDK
-1443 KEIQQL
+1443 KEIQEV
-1449 CTTRDGREKE
+1449 CTTRNGRETE
-1459 FAFIDLK
+1459 FSLLNLK

-1471 YIDFT
+1471 HIDFT
-1476 ATNFSGSDLTNS
+1476 TTNFSGSDLTNS
-1488 HFKYAFLEQANLSN
+1488 HLKYACLEQANLSN

-1526 ANTNFNNVKCEYIY
+1526 ANTNFNNIKCEYIY

-1636 TETIAN
+1636 TETITS

-1655 TELTKILPKD
+1655 SELAKILPKD
-1665 AKQNYELLETELL
+1665 AKQNYEVIETELI

-1696 EVQTQK
+1696 EVQIQK
-1702 ETKQSQRSESEND
+1702 ETKQSQRSQSEND

-1766 RDISNSSINQLQASS
+1766 RDISNSTINQLQASS
-1781 EPNAKK
+1781 NPNAKK
-1787 LAELLKELQTTIEQS
+1787 LAELLKQLQSTIEQS

-1817 NIAQFANNQQNT
+1817 NIAQFANNQQST
-1829 ELKKPAKISLDAL
+1829 ELKKPAKNSLDAL

-1856 KPMIDTVR
+1856 KPIIDSVR
-1864 AILL
+1864 TILL

>member
-1 MTTDLKAITRT
+1 M
-12 RIPARKVINQYKEGR
+12 P
-27 RDFRNLDLRNSSF
+27 SF
-40 KKQDLCDADFSGS
+40 ICD
-53 DIRGCSFEG
+53 
-62 ATLENAN
+62 
-69 FSSVITGFSQS
+69 
-80 YWFNLFLSAVF
+80 
-91 GFLIWNYCLTFTAK
+91 K
-105 YIEMITNPFKMAL
+105 
-118 EGILGIYAAEIFTI
+118 
-132 IAQAPLFLAVIIMV
+132 
-146 FLIIFAPGV
+146 
-155 MCDQKYLTN
+155 KYLTN
-164 YADPSPNSSL
+164 YVSSSTNSSL
-174 IFGLFLSLF
+174 ISGLFPSLL
-183 LSILFM
+183 LSIIFIV
-189 MTSILVEDLP
+189 TSILIEDLLH
-199 DLRFHLIR
+199 LRFDLIR
-207 FITLLFILVVDSI
+207 FIALLFILAIDSI

-233 TDGTTFNNANL
+233 TDGTTFKNTNL
-244 NRAKFDRSSIK
+244 NRAKFDQSSLK
-255 NCYFA
+255 NCSFE
-260 GSSLDHASFSHAIL
+260 GSSLHHASFSHAVL
-274 KNCSFGNANISY
+274 RKCSFTDANISY
-286 INWRYSQFV
+286 INWRYSQFI
-295 LPILFT
+295 LPNYFT

-312 TLCTTGNGNRSDYQN
+312 TLCTTGNGNRGDYQN
-327 ADLKQLDLS
+327 ADLKQVDLS

-356 NALLEGANFSNCKA
+356 NALLEGANLSNCKA

-378 VINNSTNFQ
+378 IINNSTNLKNF
-387 NLQINESTK
+387 QINESTK
-396 FSDGLPQSILNEFI
+396 FSDGFPQSILNEFI

-418 LNFAGQNLQNLSF
+418 LNFAYHNLQNLSF
-431 KDQNLTGAD
+431 KDQNLTGAN

-477 VCIITLIISSG
+477 LCIVTLIISSA
-488 NIYLFGTKYVNLHF
+488 NIYFFGIEYVNNL
-502 GEYLKQQTGMM
+502 
-513 TVTLLGISYL
+513 VIVIS
-523 VVVIL
+523 
-528 VFIFAIL
+528 VFIAAFWTNFINFLSLIL
-535 TNVTNLLGFVLTKGT
+535 INLMATAT
-550 VIDKRID
+550 DKRTD

-569 RDYKEYYHLFWIP
+569 RAYTDHFGNNFFWMP
-582 FLLVLMTLTG
+582 FWLVLMTLTG
-592 IESMRRFASISTNGV
+592 IESMRRFASVSTNGV

-612 TIFFLVLLGSF
+612 SIFFLVLLGSF

-628 RVILAVLSPLGYGGT
+628 RVVILAFLAPVGYSGT
-643 SFKKANFNHAIFN
+643 SFNKANLNHAIFN

-682 SRFDNTSLA
+682 SRFENTNLA

-698 KFRGRLNHFSGYM
+698 KFKGKLNHFSGYL

-718 LVITRNGRDSNFQE
+718 LLITRNGRDSNFQE
-732 AYFEQVDLRN
+732 AYFEQGDLIN

-771 GTDFTGVIIKD
+771 GTDFTGIIIKD

-803 ILDKCILGFRNLNFS
+803 ILDKCNIVGFRNFNFS
-818 QRNLQNISF
+818 KLNLQNLSF

-848 GATLQNTNFSSVIA
+848 GAILENANFSSVIA
-862 GRSRN
+862 GRSRI

-906 DMMAVPLI
+906 GMMAVPFL
-914 WLTHLVVGLIFV
+914 WLTHLVVGLI
-926 IVSSLMI
+926 
-933 SVVTLSVFKTLADL
+933 VVAVAAGIN
-947 DLLKQNQSKRL
+947 LLIIFLLWRPKQNQSKSL
-958 QISNQ
+958 EILNL
-963 NHFEYIRSAQFI
+963 NHFGKIEAVQSYRYLHTFMLSL
-975 DTSDDNYDNFGNF
+975 SW
-988 SGVLFFSG
+988 G
-996 LMTIAAIGSLSL
+996 LMTISAIGSLFL
-1008 LTKSYSYTTGNDITI
+1008 WMNFFRYTDGNFINI
-1023 IASSLLLIC
+1023 IALLLLSISFFF
-1032 FLCCLL
+1032 FLFFAIAATASYNDL
-1038 IVICT
+1038 
-1043 IGKITGTSFRHTNLN
+1043 GFNGTSFNHTILN
-1058 NSTFSQANLGSC
+1058 NSTFYQANLDLC
-1070 CFFANANLDNC
+1070 YFANASLDNC
-1081 NFERANFTRVDF
+1081 NFERANFTNFDF
-1093 TNSSLVYANW
+1093 TDSSLIYTNW
-1103 KGVKF
+1103 RGVSF
-1108 GIFLVSEYYGYL
+1108 GGFSEYYGYL

-1129 ITRNGRDKNYKGLEL
+1129 VTRNGRDKNYKGLEL

-1149 QGVDLSGAD
+1149 QGVNLSGAD

-1198 LENLLFDDDTKF
+1198 LENLLVDDDTKF
-1210 PDNVIIPHDNQTDNS
+1210 PDNVRIPHDNQTDNS

-1237 QTLHNISYVEQNL
+1237 RTLRNISYVGQNL
-1250 EGANFSNSIIINCS
+1250 EGANFSNSVIINCN
-1264 FKEANLRKAN
+1264 FKEANLRKSN

-1280 VGKHFPY
+1280 VGKHFSS
-1287 FFTIIASCV
+1287 FLSIVSWL

-1310 FIALIVLMLSFYII
+1310 FIALIVLMLFSYII
-1324 TGYGKIFRKKLTNMQ
+1324 TWYRKISRKGLANIQ
-1339 LMVLM
+1339 LMGFL
-1344 YTFIAHRVFVII
+1344 YTFITNRVFVII
-1356 FNFGKTNILSH
+1356 SNFGKTNIFSH
-1367 SGSILLIVICVWF
+1367 SGSLLLILICVWL
-1380 LFFDDRD
+1380 LFFDNRD
-1387 SQQWLGSDSFDNC
+1387 NQEWMGSDSFDKS
-1400 NLDGAIFSGS
+1400 NLDGANFSGS

-1432 INCLFPTNLDK
+1432 INCIFPANLNK
-1443 KEIQQL
+1443 KEIQEL
-1449 CTTRDGREKE
+1449 CSTRNGREKE

-1476 ATNFSGSDLTNS
+1476 AANFSGSDLTNA
-1488 HFKYAFLEQANLSN
+1488 HLKYACLEQANLSN

-1511 GANFTGACIENWTVG
+1511 GATFTGACIENWTVG
-1526 ANTNFNNVKCEYIY
+1526 ANTNFNNIKCEYIY

-1551 SGSFQEGDFEKIIIQ
+1551 SGFFQEGDFEKIIIQ

-1636 TETIAN
+1636 TETITS

-1655 TELTKILPKD
+1655 SELAKILPKD
-1665 AKQNYELLETELL
+1665 AKQNYEVIETELI

-1696 EVQTQK
+1696 EVQIQK
-1702 ETKQSQRSESEND
+1702 ETKQSQRSQSEND

-1766 RDISNSSINQLQASS
+1766 RDISNSTINQLQASS
-1781 EPNAKK
+1781 NPNAKK
-1787 LAELLKELQTTIEQS
+1787 LAELLKQLQSTIEQS

-1817 NIAQFANNQQNT
+1817 NIAQFANNQQST
-1829 ELKKPAKISLDAL
+1829 ELKKPAKNSLDAL

-1856 KPMIDTVR
+1856 KPIIDSVR
-1864 AILL
+1864 TILL

>member
-1 MTTDLKAITRT
+1 MTIDLNAITRT
-12 RIPARKVINQYKEGR
+12 RIPAKKIINQYKEGR
-27 RDFRNLDLRNSSF
+27 RDFRNLDLRNYSF
-40 KKQDLCDADFSGS
+40 KKQDLRDADFSGS

-62 ATLENAN
+62 ATLENTN
-69 FSSVITGFSQS
+69 FSSVITGFSQF
-80 YWFNLFLSAVF
+80 YWFNLFVSAVF

-105 YIEMITNPFKMAL
+105 YIEMITNPFKVAV
-118 EGILGIYAAEIFTI
+118 EGILGIYVAEIFTI
-132 IAQAPLFLAVIIMV
+132 IAQAPLFLTVIIMV
-146 FLIIFAPGV
+146 FLIIVVPCF
-155 MCDQKYLTN
+155 MCDKKYLTN
-164 YADPSPNSSL
+164 YASPSPNSSL
-174 IFGLFLSLF
+174 VYGLFLSFF
-183 LSILFM
+183 LSIMFM
-189 MTSILVEDLP
+189 MTSILVEDLL

-207 FITLLFILVVDSI
+207 SITILFILVVNT
-220 VLYRVL
+220 VLLYGFL
-226 RTLFVNK
+226 RTLFLYK
-233 TDGTTFNNANL
+233 TEGTTFKNTNL
-244 NRAKFDRSSIK
+244 NRAKFDQSSLK
-255 NCYFA
+255 NCSFA
-260 GSSLDHASFSHAIL
+260 GSSLDHASFSHAVL
-274 KNCSFGNANISY
+274 RKCSFTDANISY
-286 INWRYSQFV
+286 VNWRYSQF
-295 LPILFT
+295 ILLNYFT
-301 SHCNLLEKKIR
+301 SHCNLLEKNIR
-312 TLCTTGNGNRSDYQN
+312 TLCTTGNGNRGDYQN
-327 ADLKQLDLS
+327 ADLKQVDLS

-356 NALLEGANFSNCKA
+356 NALLEGANLSNCKA

-378 VINNSTNFQ
+378 IINNSTNFE
-387 NLQINESTK
+387 NFQINESTK
-396 FSDGLPQSILNEFI
+396 FSDGFPQSILNEFI
-410 TFEEKPDE
+410 TFEEKSDE
-418 LNFAGQNLQNLSF
+418 LNFAYHNLQNLSF

-440 FTGADIRGCSFEG
+440 FSGADIRGCSFEG

-477 VCIITLIISSG
+477 LCIVTLIISSA
-488 NIYLFGTKYVNLHF
+488 NIYFFGIEYVNNL
-502 GEYLKQQTGMM
+502 
-513 TVTLLGISYL
+513 VIVIS
-523 VVVIL
+523 
-528 VFIFAIL
+528 VFIAAFWTNFINFLSLIL
-535 TNVTNLLGFVLTKGT
+535 INLMATAT
-550 VIDKRID
+550 DKRTD

-569 RDYKEYYHLFWIP
+569 RAYTDHFGNNFFWMP
-582 FLLVLMTLTG
+582 FWLVLMTLTG
-592 IESMRRFASISTNGV
+592 IESMRRFASVSTNGV

-612 TIFFLVLLGSF
+612 SIFFLVLLGSF

-628 RVILAVLSPLGYGGT
+628 RVVILAFLAPVGYSGT
-643 SFKKANFNHAIFN
+643 SFNKANLNHAIFN

-682 SRFDNTSLA
+682 SRFENTNLA

-698 KFRGRLNHFSGYM
+698 KFKGKLNHFSGYL
-711 INDKVRR
+711 INDRVRR
-718 LVITRNGRDSNFQE
+718 LLITRNGRDSNFQE

-771 GTDFTGVIIKD
+771 GTDFTGAIIKD

-803 ILDKCILGFRNLNFS
+803 ILDKCILRFQNLNFS
-818 QRNLQNISF
+818 KLNLQNLSF

-848 GATLQNTNFSSVIA
+848 GATLENTNFSSVIA
-862 GRSRN
+862 GRSRK

-884 SLELLAIDYVNS
+884 SLELLAIDYINS

-906 DMMAVPLI
+906 GMMAVPLI
-914 WLTHLVVGLIFV
+914 WLTHLVVGLI
-926 IVSSLMI
+926 
-933 SVVTLSVFKTLADL
+933 VVAIAAGIN
-947 DLLKQNQSKRL
+947 LLIIFLLWRPKQNQSKSL
-958 QISNQ
+958 EILNLT
-963 NHFEYIRSAQFI
+963 HFEYIKTVQ
-975 DTSDDNYDNFGNF
+975 TYDYPTIFAF
-988 SGVLFFSG
+988 LLVSGT
-996 LMTIAAIGSLSL
+996 MTISAIGSLFL
-1008 LTKSYSYTTGNDITI
+1008 LINSYSYTTVNTINI

-1032 FLCCLL
+1032 FLFCLRL
-1038 IVICT
+1038 MISGIAT
-1043 IGKITGTSFRHTNLN
+1043 DTKLGFYGTSFNHTNLN
-1058 NSTFSQANLGSC
+1058 NSTFYQAKGSC
-1070 CFFANANLDNC
+1070 IFANANLDNC
-1081 NFERANFTRVDF
+1081 NFERANFTIVDF
-1093 TNSSLVYANW
+1093 TDSSLIYTNW

-1108 GIFLVSEYYGYL
+1108 GGFFSEYYGYL

-1129 ITRNGRDKNYKGLEL
+1129 VTRNGRDKNYRGLEL
-1144 TQLDL
+1144 AQLDL

-1198 LENLLFDDDTKF
+1198 LENLLVDDDTKF
-1210 PDNVIIPHDNQTDNS
+1210 PDNVIIPHDNQADNS

-1230 QVLDFSN
+1230 QVLDFSILDFSN
-1237 QTLHNISYVEQNL
+1237 RTLRNISYVGQNL
-1250 EGANFSNSIIINCS
+1250 EGANFSNSVIINCN
-1264 FKEANLRKAN
+1264 FKEANLRKSN
-1274 FVNARI
+1274 FLSATIRVKSYRLIYHLTWLLYGSFIGIQTFLNH
-1280 VGKHFPY
+1280 HFFALIFLILSIFIAQIITFFSYRREAEFPLLY
-1287 FFTIIASCV
+1287 FI
-1296 IGVSAGLLIYINKL
+1296 VSAAIISNKCL
-1310 FIALIVLMLSFYII
+1310 YLV
-1324 TGYGKIFRKKLTNMQ
+1324 
-1339 LMVLM
+1339 
-1344 YTFIAHRVFVII
+1344 
-1356 FNFGKTNILSH
+1356 FNFQIQHLFSYID
-1367 SGSILLIVICVWF
+1367 SLLVIFCCVFFIFYVYKF
-1380 LFFDDRD
+1380 LERIGGNLLFD
-1387 SQQWLGSDSFDNC
+1387 ST
-1400 NLDGAIFSGS
+1400 NLDGANFSHS
-1410 TLDKCDLRN
+1410 TLHNCDLRS
-1419 AIIDHIDWSDTKF
+1419 AIIDHVDWSDTKF
-1432 INCLFPTNLDK
+1432 INCLFPANLNK
-1443 KEIQQL
+1443 KEIQEL
-1449 CTTRDGREKE
+1449 CTTRDGKEKE
-1459 FAFIDLK
+1459 FTFTDLK

-1471 YIDFT
+1471 DIDFT
-1476 ATNFSGSDLTNS
+1476 ATNFSGSDLTNA
-1488 HFKYAFLEQANLSN
+1488 HLKYACLEQANLSN

-1511 GANFTGACIENWTVG
+1511 GATFTGACIENWTVG
-1526 ANTNFNNVKCEYIY
+1526 ANTNFNNIKCEYIY

-1551 SGSFQEGDFEKIIIQ
+1551 SGFFQEGDFEKIIIQ

-1636 TETIAN
+1636 TETITS

-1655 TELTKILPKD
+1655 SELAKILPKD
-1665 AKQNYELLETELL
+1665 AKQNYEVIETELI

-1696 EVQTQK
+1696 EVQIQK
-1702 ETKQSQRSESEND
+1702 ETKQSQRSQSEND

-1766 RDISNSSINQLQASS
+1766 RDISNSTINQLQASS
-1781 EPNAKK
+1781 NPNAKK
-1787 LAELLKELQTTIEQS
+1787 LAELLKQLQSTIEQS

-1817 NIAQFANNQQNT
+1817 NIAQFANNQQST
-1829 ELKKPAKISLDAL
+1829 ELKKPAKNSLDAL

-1856 KPMIDTVR
+1856 KPIIDSVR
-1864 AILL
+1864 TILL

>member
-1 MTTDLKAITRT
+1 MTTDLNAITRT

-146 FLIIFAPGV
+146 FLIIFAPGF

-207 FITLLFILVVDSI
+207 FITLLFILVVDT
-220 VLYRVL
+220 VLLYRFL
-226 RTLFVNK
+226 RTLFVYK
-233 TDGTTFNNANL
+233 TYGTTFKNANL
-244 NRAKFDRSSIK
+244 NRVKFDQSRIK
-255 NCYFA
+255 NCYFG
-260 GSSLDHASFSHAIL
+260 GSSLDHASFSHAVL
-274 KNCSFGNANISY
+274 RKCDFCNANISY
-286 INWRYSQFV
+286 VNWRYSQFI
-295 LPILFT
+295 LPNYFT
-301 SHCNLLEKKIR
+301 SHCNLIEKNIR
-312 TLCTTGNGNRSDYQN
+312 TLCTTGNGNRGDYQN
-327 ADLKQLDLS
+327 ADLKQVDLS

-378 VINNSTNFQ
+378 VISNSTNFQ
-387 NLQINESTK
+387 NLRINESTK
-396 FSDGLPQSILNEFI
+396 FSDGFPQSLLNEFI
-410 TFEEKPDE
+410 IFEEKPDE

-431 KDQNLTGAD
+431 ENQNLTGAN

-453 AILENANFSL
+453 SILENANFSL
-463 VKAGRSNQQLFYAI
+463 IKAGRSNQQLFYAI
-477 VCIITLIISSG
+477 LCIVTLIISSA
-488 NIYLFGTKYVNLHF
+488 NIYFFSIEYVNNLVIF
-502 GEYLKQQTGMM
+502 I
-513 TVTLLGISYL
+513 LLLIAAVWTS
-523 VVVIL
+523 
-528 VFIFAIL
+528 F
-535 TNVTNLLGFVLTKGT
+535 TNLLSLILINSMAKLSK
-550 VIDKRID
+550 IDKRID
-557 SIKKSSNIQSTY
+557 SPKKLKNIPLTTSDAGQYNNNSFCFY
-569 RDYKEYYHLFWIP
+569 IP
-582 FLLVLMTLTG
+582 FWLALMTLMG
-592 IESMRRFASISTNGV
+592 IEIMKRFASISKNELFTS
-607 IININ
+607 ISIN
-612 TIFFLVLLGSF
+612 TITFFVFLGLF

-628 RVILAVLSPLGYGGT
+628 RVILAFLSPLGYGGT
-643 SFKKANFNHAIFN
+643 SFYKVNLNHATFN

-682 SRFDNTSLA
+682 SRFDNTSIA
-691 YTNWEAA
+691 YTNWESARF
-698 KFRGRLNHFSGYM
+698 KGKLNHFSGYL

-718 LVITRNGRDSNFQE
+718 LLTTRNGRNSNFE
-732 AYFEQVDLRN
+732 KAYFKQVDLRN
-742 VDLSGSNLNK
+742 VDLSDSNLNK

-759 LEGANLANAQAL
+759 LEKANLANAQAF
-771 GTDFTGVIIKD
+771 GTDFTGVIVKN
-782 TNFENLR
+782 TNFENLQ
-789 IDSKTKFPDDFAED
+789 IDSKTKFSDDFGED
-803 ILDKCILGFRNLNFS
+803 ILDKCSIVEFRNFNFS
-818 QRNLQNISF
+818 GRNLQNLFF

-848 GATLQNTNFSSVIA
+848 GAILENTNFSSVIA
-862 GRSRN
+862 GPSRK
-867 QFLLLIL
+867 QFLLLTF
-874 STVITIILTG
+874 STVMTIILTG
-884 SLELLAIDYVNS
+884 SLQLLTIDYVNS
-896 HFSVFLRQFT
+896 HLSLLLRQFT
-906 DMMAVPLI
+906 GMIAVPLI
-914 WLTHLVVGLIFV
+914 WLIYLIVGLIVVGVYLAIYDRISNIIENLDDAARIKQDQGKNFV
-926 IVSSLMI
+926 ILNHFKYLRKIQYLYLYGSSQGRGSILCAGIMTI
-933 SVVTLSVFKTLADL
+933 PAIALLL
-947 DLLKQNQSKRL
+947 LLKN
-958 QISNQ
+958 
-963 NHFEYIRSAQFI
+963 
-975 DTSDDNYDNFGNF
+975 
-988 SGVLFFSG
+988 
-996 LMTIAAIGSLSL
+996 
-1008 LTKSYSYTTGNDITI
+1008 SYSYTTVNAINIITL
-1023 IASSLLLIC
+1023 SLLLIC
-1032 FLCCLL
+1032 FLFCLFV
-1038 IVICT
+1038 VIIAIIQESRT
-1043 IGKITGTSFRHTNLN
+1043 TFNHTNLN
-1058 NSTFSQANLGSC
+1058 NATFYKAKGSC
-1070 CFFANANLDNC
+1070 SFANANLDKC
-1081 NFERANFTRVDF
+1081 NFERANFTTVNL
-1093 TNSSLVYANW
+1093 TGSSLIYTNW
-1103 KGVKF
+1103 KGIKIGGF
-1108 GIFLVSEYYGYL
+1108 SQYYGYL

-1129 ITRNGRDKNYKGLEL
+1129 VTRNGRDKNYRGLDL

-1165 GSNLR
+1165 GSNLK

-1184 FGTDFSEA
+1184 LGTDFSEA

-1198 LENLLFDDDTKF
+1198 LENLLFDDNTKF
-1210 PDNVIIPHDNQTDNS
+1210 PDNVRIPYDDQTDNS

-1237 QTLHNISYVEQNL
+1237 LTLRNISYVGQNL
-1250 EGANFSNSIIINCS
+1250 EGANFSNSVIINCN
-1264 FKEANLRKAN
+1264 FKEANLKKSN
-1274 FVNARI
+1274 FSSATIR
-1280 VGKHFPY
+1280 GKLHP
-1287 FFTIIASCV
+1287 
-1296 IGVSAGLLIYINKL
+1296 LIYHLIYL
-1310 FIALIVLMLSFYII
+1310 ICGCFIGTQIFLNYHFFALISFIVSFLILRII
-1324 TGYGKIFRKKLTNMQ
+1324 SAYSFMNKDLD
-1339 LMVLM
+1339 
-1344 YTFIAHRVFVII
+1344 VII
-1356 FNFGKTNILSH
+1356 FLVAAIIISAAIISNKFLYLVFNFKIQHLFSYID
-1367 SGSILLIVICVWF
+1367 SLLVIFLCVCFVVWLVKF
-1380 LFFDDRD
+1380 LHKPANLLFN
-1387 SQQWLGSDSFDNC
+1387 ST
-1400 NLDGAIFSGS
+1400 NLDGANFTNS
-1410 TLDKCDLRN
+1410 TLDKCDFRT
-1419 AIIDHIDWSDTKF
+1419 ATIDHIDWSDTKF
-1432 INCLFPTNLDK
+1432 INCLFPANLNK

-1449 CTTRDGREKE
+1449 CTTRNGKEKE
-1459 FAFIDLK
+1459 FTFTDLK

-1471 YIDFT
+1471 HIDFT
-1476 ATNFSGSDLTNS
+1476 ATNFSGSGLTNS
-1488 HFKYAFLEQANLSN
+1488 HFKYACLEQANLSN

-1511 GANFTGACIENWTVG
+1511 GANLTGACIENWTVG

-1551 SGSFQEGDFEKIIIQ
+1551 SGFFQEGDFEKIIIQ
-1566 YQKSLDILFR
+1566 YQKSLDLLFR

-1665 AKQNYELLETELL
+1665 AKQNYELIETELL

>member
-1 MTTDLKAITRT
+1 MTTDLNAITRT

-40 KKQDLCDADFSGS
+40 KKQDLRDADFSGS

-69 FSSVITGFSQS
+69 FSSVITGYSQS
-80 YWFNLFLSAVF
+80 YWFNLFLFAGF
-91 GFLIWNYCLTFTAK
+91 GFLIWNHCLTFTAK

-146 FLIIFAPGV
+146 FLIIFVPGF

-164 YADPSPNSSL
+164 YAGSSANSSL
-174 IFGLFLSLF
+174 VYGLFLSFF

-207 FITLLFILVVDSI
+207 FITLLFILVIDTVL
-220 VLYRVL
+220 LYRFL
-226 RTLFVNK
+226 RSLFLNK
-233 TDGTTFNNANL
+233 TYGTTFKNTNL
-244 NRAKFDRSSIK
+244 NCAKFERSGIK
-255 NCYFA
+255 NCSFE
-260 GSSLDHASFSHAIL
+260 GSSLDHASFSYAVL
-274 KNCSFGNANISY
+274 RNCDFCNANISY
-286 INWRYSQFV
+286 VNWRYSQ
-295 LPILFT
+295 LIPFT
-301 SHCNLLEKKIR
+301 NYYTSYLLEKNIKI
-312 TLCTTGNGNRSDYQN
+312 LCTTGNGNRGNYQN
-327 ADLKQLDLS
+327 ADLKQVDLS

-356 NALLEGANFSNCKA
+356 NALLEGANLSNCKA

-387 NLQINESTK
+387 NLRINESTK
-396 FSDGLPQSILNEFI
+396 FSDNFPQSLLNEFI
-410 TFEEKPDE
+410 IFEEKPDE

-431 KDQNLTGAD
+431 ENQNLTGAN

-453 AILENANFSL
+453 SILENANFSL
-463 VKAGRSNQQLFYAI
+463 IKAGRSNQQLFYAI
-477 VCIITLIISSG
+477 LCIVTLIISSA
-488 NIYLFGTKYVNLHF
+488 NIYFFCIEYVNNLVIF
-502 GEYLKQQTGMM
+502 I
-513 TVTLLGISYL
+513 LLLIAAVWMS
-523 VVVIL
+523 
-528 VFIFAIL
+528 F
-535 TNVTNLLGFVLTKGT
+535 TNLWSLILINSMAKLSK
-550 VIDKRID
+550 IDKRID
-557 SIKKSSNIQSTY
+557 SPKKLKNIPLTTSDAGQY
-569 RDYKEYYHLFWIP
+569 NNNFFCFYIP
-582 FLLVLMTLTG
+582 FWLALMTLMG
-592 IESMRRFASISTNGV
+592 IEIMKRFASISKNELFTS
-607 IININ
+607 ISIN
-612 TIFFLVLLGSF
+612 TITFFVFLGLF

-628 RVILAVLSPLGYGGT
+628 RVILAFLSPLGYGGT
-643 SFKKANFNHAIFN
+643 SFYKVNLNHATFN

-682 SRFDNTSLA
+682 SRFDNTSIA
-691 YTNWEAA
+691 YTNWESARF
-698 KFRGRLNHFSGYM
+698 KGKLNHFSGYL

-718 LVITRNGRDSNFQE
+718 LLTTRNGRNSNFE
-732 AYFEQVDLRN
+732 KAYFKQVDLRN
-742 VDLSGSNLNK
+742 VDLSDSNLNK

-759 LEGANLANAQAL
+759 LEKANLANAQAF
-771 GTDFTGVIIKD
+771 GTDFTGVIVKN
-782 TNFENLR
+782 TNFENLQ
-789 IDSKTKFPDDFAED
+789 IDSKTKFSDDFGED
-803 ILDKCILGFRNLNFS
+803 ILDKCSIVEFRNFNFS
-818 QRNLQNISF
+818 GRNLQNLFF

-848 GATLQNTNFSSVIA
+848 GAILENTNFSSVIA
-862 GRSRN
+862 GPSRK
-867 QFLLLIL
+867 QFLLLTF
-874 STVITIILTG
+874 STVMTIILTG
-884 SLELLAIDYVNS
+884 SLQLLTIDYVNS
-896 HFSVFLRQFT
+896 HLSLLLRQFT
-906 DMMAVPLI
+906 GMIAVPLI
-914 WLTHLVVGLIFV
+914 WLIYLVVGLIVVGVYLAIYDRISNIIENLDDAARIKQDQGKNFV
-926 IVSSLMI
+926 ILNHFKYLRKIQYLYLYGSSQGRGSILCAGIMTI
-933 SVVTLSVFKTLADL
+933 PAIALLL
-947 DLLKQNQSKRL
+947 LLKN
-958 QISNQ
+958 
-963 NHFEYIRSAQFI
+963 
-975 DTSDDNYDNFGNF
+975 
-988 SGVLFFSG
+988 
-996 LMTIAAIGSLSL
+996 
-1008 LTKSYSYTTGNDITI
+1008 SYSYTTVNAINIITL
-1023 IASSLLLIC
+1023 SLLLIC
-1032 FLCCLL
+1032 FLFCLFV
-1038 IVICT
+1038 VIIAIIQESRT
-1043 IGKITGTSFRHTNLN
+1043 TFNHTNLN
-1058 NSTFSQANLGSC
+1058 NATFYKAKGSC
-1070 CFFANANLDNC
+1070 SFANANLDKC
-1081 NFERANFTRVDF
+1081 NFERANFTTVNL
-1093 TNSSLVYANW
+1093 TGSSLIYTNW
-1103 KGVKF
+1103 KGIKIGGF
-1108 GIFLVSEYYGYL
+1108 SQYYGYL

-1129 ITRNGRDKNYKGLEL
+1129 VTRNGRDKNYRGLDL

-1158 LRNADLS
+1158 MRNADLS

-1184 FGTDFSEA
+1184 LGTDFSEA

-1198 LENLLFDDDTKF
+1198 LENLLIDDDTKF
-1210 PDNVIIPHDNQTDNS
+1210 PDNVRIPYDDQTDNS

-1237 QTLHNISYVEQNL
+1237 LTLRNISYVGQNL
-1250 EGANFSNSIIINCS
+1250 EGANFSNSVIINCN
-1264 FKEANLRKAN
+1264 FKEANLKKSN
-1274 FVNARI
+1274 FSSATIR
-1280 VGKHFPY
+1280 GKLHP
-1287 FFTIIASCV
+1287 
-1296 IGVSAGLLIYINKL
+1296 LIYHLIYL
-1310 FIALIVLMLSFYII
+1310 ICGCFIGTQIFLNYHFFALISFIVSFLILRII
-1324 TGYGKIFRKKLTNMQ
+1324 SAYSFMNKDLD
-1339 LMVLM
+1339 
-1344 YTFIAHRVFVII
+1344 VII
-1356 FNFGKTNILSH
+1356 FLVAAIIISAAIISNKFLYLVFNFKIQHLFSYID
-1367 SGSILLIVICVWF
+1367 SLLVIFLCVCFVVWLVKF
-1380 LFFDDRD
+1380 LHKPANLLFN
-1387 SQQWLGSDSFDNC
+1387 ST
-1400 NLDGAIFSGS
+1400 NLDGANFTNS
-1410 TLDKCDLRN
+1410 TLDKCDFRT
-1419 AIIDHIDWSDTKF
+1419 ATIDHIDWSDTKF
-1432 INCLFPTNLDK
+1432 INCLFPANLNK

-1449 CTTRDGREKE
+1449 CTTRNGKEKE
-1459 FAFIDLK
+1459 FTFTDLK

-1471 YIDFT
+1471 HIDFT

-1488 HFKYAFLEQANLSN
+1488 HFKYACLEEANLSN

-1511 GANFTGACIENWTVG
+1511 GANLTGACIENWTVG
-1526 ANTNFNNVKCEYIY
+1526 ANTNFNNIKCEYIY
-1540 LEQGQKERKPA
+1540 LEQGQRERKPA
-1551 SGSFQEGDFEKIIIQ
+1551 SGSFQEGDFEKIILQ
-1566 YQKSLDILFR
+1566 YQKSLDLLFR

-1655 TELTKILPKD
+1655 SELAKILPKD
-1665 AKQNYELLETELL
+1665 AKQNYELIETELL

-1702 ETKQSQRSESEND
+1702 ETKQSQRSQSEND